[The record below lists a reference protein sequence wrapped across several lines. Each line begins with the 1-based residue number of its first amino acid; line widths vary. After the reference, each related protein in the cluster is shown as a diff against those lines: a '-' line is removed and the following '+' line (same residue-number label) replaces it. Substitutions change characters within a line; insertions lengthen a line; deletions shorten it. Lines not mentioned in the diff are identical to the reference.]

1 MDPLPDT
8 SFTRREWLQKTGI
21 GSLMLASMLLLLG
34 KPTQIGAAEEN
45 LNVLFIAVDDLR
57 PNLSCYGASSIK
69 TPNIDRL
76 ASRGV
81 MFRRAYCQIASCG
94 PSRASVLTGRRPDT
108 TTVFDNRRSFR
119 SVLPDVVTLPQH
131 FKDNGY
137 HTRSIGKVFH
147 GIFHGEVNEDPRSW
161 SEPAWRPK
169 GVQYRTQEGILTLH
183 QRYPKQFPDPEALA
197 EDMQGTRRFKG
208 LAVEAPDV
216 ADNDLM
222 DGRTA
227 DEAIKVMRQIE
238 DKPFFLAVGFVKPHA
253 PFVAPK
259 KYFDLYD
266 ANEFSMPIVD
276 ELPQGAPNQA
286 HNNDSQELRGYAG
299 INKEGHLPGDQA
311 RWVTHGYNACV
322 SYVDAQI
329 GRLIDE
335 LNTLGLEGNTVIVLW
350 GDHGY
355 HLGHNGLW
363 CKNTN
368 FEAATRVP
376 LILSSPHARAKG
388 KSSDA
393 LVELVDLYPTLAD
406 ICSLS
411 VVKNL
416 HGKSFSPLLDQP
428 DLSWKKAAF
437 SQTPRP
443 YQRPDEAMGRSIRT
457 NRYRFV
463 EWTGTKISEPLYELY
478 DYKDDSPEKV
488 NLAKQPGYQHI
499 MDELK
504 KSLHAG
510 WSQN

>member
-1 MDPLPDT
+1 MKPLPDIP
-8 SFTRREWLQKTGI
+8 FTRREWLQKTGVS
-21 GSLMLASMLLLLG
+21 SLILASMLLLLG
-34 KPTQIGAAEEN
+34 KPTQICAAEES

-57 PNLSCYGASSIK
+57 PNLSCYGASGVK

-94 PSRASVLTGRRPDT
+94 PSRASLLTGRRPDT

-119 SVLPDVVTLPQH
+119 SVLPDLVTLPQH

-147 GIFHGEVNEDPRSW
+147 GIFHGEVNDDPQSW

-169 GVQYRTQEGILTLH
+169 GVQYRTQEGTRTLH
-183 QRYPKQFPDPEALA
+183 QRYPKQFPDPEDLA
-197 EDMQGTRRFKG
+197 EGMQGTQRFKG

-216 ADNDLM
+216 ADNDLI

-227 DEAIKVMRQIE
+227 DEAIKVMRQIK
-238 DKPFFLAVGFVKPHA
+238 DNPFFLAVGFVKPHA

-276 ELPQGAPNQA
+276 ELPQGAPPQA

-299 INKEGHLPGDQA
+299 ISKEGRIPGKQA

-329 GRLIDE
+329 GRLLAE
-335 LNTLGLEGNTVIVLW
+335 LNALGLEGNTVIVLW

-376 LILSSPHARAKG
+376 LIVSSPHAKVKG

-406 ICSLS
+406 ICSLP
-411 VVKNL
+411 VAKEL

-428 DLSWKKAAF
+428 DLSGKKAAF

-463 EWTGTKISEPLYELY
+463 EWTGTKIPEPLYELY
-478 DYKDDSPEKV
+478 DYKGDSPEKI

-504 KSLHAG
+504 NSLHVG
-510 WSQN
+510 WSEN